1 MDATWSP
8 LINNVT
14 VFPFMC
20 DLVILEISNMPE
32 ATSGCSAALA
42 AAKYYCMKNAAA
54 AGEEEDTP
62 ASPASPFLFQDP
74 SCWQEMHLSS
84 AELVEPSL
92 GFLNFNNDIVQAR
105 YIHLKLEKGFLL
117 SKLSIRLVEIL

>member
-62 ASPASPFLFQDP
+62 ASPFLFQDP

-117 SKLSIRLVEIL
+117 SKLSIRLVKIL

>member
-8 LINNVT
+8 LINNVI

-62 ASPASPFLFQDP
+62 ASPFLFRDP

-84 AELVEPSL
+84 AELVEPPL
-92 GFLNFNNDIVQAR
+92 EFLNFNNDIVQAR
-105 YIHLKLEKGFLL
+105 YIHIKLEQGSSL
-117 SKLSIRLVEIL
+117 SKLY